1 MKEEVETEYQR
12 SMTDNKEK
20 EKIISQLSHEVN
32 HQTAEYAEL
41 QQSLTTVLQ
50 EGRQIEEE
58 RLCLEE
64 ENIKLREG
72 LR

>member
-1 MKEEVETEYQR
+1 LKEEVETEYQR

-41 QQSLTTVLQ
+41 QQFLTTFLQ

>member
-1 MKEEVETEYQR
+1 
-12 SMTDNKEK
+12 MTDNKEK
-20 EKIISQLSHEVN
+20 AKIISQLSHEVN

>member
-1 MKEEVETEYQR
+1 LKEEVETEYQR